1 MAAAV
6 IRWSLRNRA
15 VVILMTLITTVGGL
29 VAATSLN
36 QELFPDISFPD
47 VFIVT
52 VDPAASPA
60 AVDRDVSKPISDSLS
75 GLAGLSHVTT
85 TSNESVSTVLVQFNV
100 GTKIRDDQDLVAQ
113 ALSRVTLPQGIARPT
128 VQTFSF
134 SDLPSITYTLA
145 ATDGNLERVTREAH
159 DTIVPALK
167 GASGTAAVKVSGGA
181 QQRVLVTVDP
191 ARLASHGVALSQ
203 VTQALSSYQVEL
215 PAGEVQDSGKSI
227 PVEVSSALTSVDNV
241 KQVVISGGSATS
253 SAAGPPGLGSTRS
266 GAGSAA
272 GPQATVPATGAAGT
286 PVVHLEDIASVGVG
300 DSTTSGISR
309 TDGSPSLSIDV
320 IKSSDGNAVTLSND
334 ARSRVDRLRLDS
346 RDRLSVVADTADGVK
361 SSLSGLLEEGLIGA
375 VLAILVIF
383 MFLGSVRATLVTAV
397 SLPTSVLV
405 ALLGT
410 RLLGYSLNVM
420 TLAGLTIAI
429 GRVVDDAIVVLE
441 NSFSQLQRG
450 LAPREAALVGA
461 SEVASPVLSTSL
473 TTVAVFLPIAF
484 IGGIVGQ
491 FFEPF
496 AITVA
501 ISLLA
506 SLVVSLTIVPVL
518 ISMFLGRVGAGH
530 EPREPLPRVMGPYRS
545 TLGWSL
551 ARPRHKG
558 IVLGAVVV
566 ALLLAGVGLTRVPI
580 TFFPSQGS
588 TTLRGSVNLPP
599 GSSAEE
605 SARRA
610 QDFENQ
616 ARADPAVKLV
626 QVAISGQ
633 GEVSGFRTGGS
644 NTVNI
649 TILLKDKTQSDAATA
664 RLKGQLQAD
673 YGSGNVQLASA
684 QNGPPSSNLTVNLRG
699 NSATDLR
706 SAADG
711 VVTELQKDGNLSNI
725 RSALAIEQP
734 QVAVTVDRVRADA
747 HHVSPQ
753 LVALGIS
760 QLLTDQPGGTLAD
773 GSKIVVRVDPSAVNA
788 ASIGGLQVL
797 PGTRLSDVATVAQV
811 SAPDTLT
818 RLDGNQEVSVT
829 ADFTAKD
836 TNGASRAAAARLT
849 RLTMPG
855 GVTLTTG
862 GASDQIASSFSGL
875 FYAMGAAM
883 ALVFVILVIFFRSV
897 VTPFVILLTVPLSLI
912 GAFLALAI
920 TQQPLGIAA
929 LMGVLMVSGIVV
941 SNAVLLIYFA
951 EESRATMSLREALLA
966 AGSAR
971 MRPILMTAIATVVAL
986 VPLAIGLSGSG
997 GLISQSLAVV
1007 VEGGLISST
1016 VLTLV
1021 VIPVVYSLVRKRP
1034 PLTDDP
1040 PRR

>member
-1 MAAAV
+1 
-6 IRWSLRNRA
+6 
-15 VVILMTLITTVGGL
+15 
-29 VAATSLN
+29 
-36 QELFPDISFPD
+36 
-47 VFIVT
+47 
-52 VDPAASPA
+52 
-60 AVDRDVSKPISDSLS
+60 
-75 GLAGLSHVTT
+75 
-85 TSNESVSTVLVQFNV
+85 
-100 GTKIRDDQDLVAQ
+100 
-113 ALSRVTLPQGIARPT
+113 
-128 VQTFSF
+128 
-134 SDLPSITYTLA
+134 
-145 ATDGNLERVTREAH
+145 
-159 DTIVPALK
+159 
-167 GASGTAAVKVSGGA
+167 
-181 QQRVLVTVDP
+181 
-191 ARLASHGVALSQ
+191 
-203 VTQALSSYQVEL
+203 
-215 PAGEVQDSGKSI
+215 
-227 PVEVSSALTSVDNV
+227 
-241 KQVVISGGSATS
+241 
-253 SAAGPPGLGSTRS
+253 
-266 GAGSAA
+266 
-272 GPQATVPATGAAGT
+272 
-286 PVVHLEDIASVGVG
+286 
-300 DSTTSGISR
+300 
-309 TDGSPSLSIDV
+309 
-320 IKSSDGNAVTLSND
+320 VTLSND

-346 RDRLSVVADTADGVK
+346 HDRLSVVADTADGVK

-530 EPREPLPRVMGPYRS
+530 EPKEPLPRVMGPYRS
-545 TLGWSL
+545 TLRWSL
-551 ARPRHKG
+551 ARRRNKG

-626 QVAISGQ
+626 QVAVSGQ
-633 GEVSGFRTGGS
+633 GDVSGFRTGGS

-664 RLKGQLQAD
+664 RLKGQLQTD

-684 QNGPPSSNLTVNLRG
+684 QNGPPSSNLTVNLQG

-706 SAADG
+706 SAADA
-711 VVTELQKDGNLSNI
+711 VVTELQKDGDLSNI
-725 RSALAIEQP
+725 RSALASEQP
-734 QVAVTVDRVRADA
+734 QVAVTVDRVRVDA

-836 TNGASRAAAARLT
+836 TNGNQEVSVTADFTAKDTNGASRAATARLT

-897 VTPFVILLTVPLSLI
+897 ITPFVILLTVPLSLI

-951 EESRATMSLREALLA
+951 EEARATMSLREALMA

-1016 VLTLV
+1016 VLTLL

-1034 PLTDDP
+1034 PLTDDL
-1040 PRR
+1040 PRP